1 MRYSRMT
8 EEVKE
13 ERKSGRAGVVILVLF
28 ALGAVVYMIGA
39 AKVGSFL
46 SEKIIRPVVS
56 LFDEDTHEAAEEVS
70 SETGVSNEVSA
81 EITFPAMKMWLLQV
95 GAFGEKDNA
104 EKSAGEIA
112 DMGGAGYILEED
124 GTYRVIIAGYAK
136 EEDAANVKERLK
148 TEQNMESK
156 LLELSAESAVYTM
169 KTEQS
174 VIDTFAAA
182 AEECGNYPA
191 LLMELSLRLDKGG
204 ISAAEAK
211 NELSEM
217 KDQIGERMEY
227 FSDLSENSED
237 ELLIRT
243 QKYYVELH
251 GAFSVFEE
259 ELSDIAL
266 SSRIKHCYISSA
278 ALYRDFLQN
287 NVE

>member
-56 LFDEDTHEAAEEVS
+56 LFDEDTPEAAEEVS
-70 SETGVSNEVSA
+70 SETGVSDEVSA

-95 GAFGEKDNA
+95 GAFGENDNA
-104 EKSAGEIA
+104 EKSAEEIA

-174 VIDTFAAA
+174 VIDAFAAA
-182 AEECGNYPA
+182 AEECGNYPQ
-191 LLMELSLRLDKGG
+191 LLMELSLRLDKGE
-204 ISAAEAK
+204 ISAAEAI

-217 KDQIGERMEY
+217 KEQIGERKEY

-243 QKYYVELH
+243 QKYYGELH

-259 ELSDIAL
+259 ELSDLAL
-266 SSRIKHCYISSA
+266 SSAIKHCYISSG